1 MEQDFQTPKSTIGTV
16 LTDARSQAGLSQADV
31 AKRMNLMARTI
42 QALEEDDFQNLP
54 GPTYVRGYLHTYARL
69 VGLDSEQLIRIYN
82 EQFPIESPVKS
93 STRPSSRRSSA
104 VLWGGAA
111 LAALL
116 GMVVLF
122 QIVEFQPGVQAPGS
136 ADVPQ
141 VTGPVSTD
149 TTEVPESGLTVEEEP
164 SANEPAAVAVEPQ
177 APVASIED
185 STTQRTVTEEPVD
198 DSGGSTPAA
207 ASVQAVS
214 EQPVALGPPVS
225 GENLEVFVASF
236 LADSWIEVRDA
247 DGKLLLWDLIRSGA
261 MIEISGKG
269 PFEVLLGN
277 SPDVVIR
284 VDGQPFDHSRYHQS
298 DRTSRF
304 KVPGSLHN

>member
-1 MEQDFQTPKSTIGTV
+1 MEQDFQKPKSTIGTM
-16 LTDARSQAGLSQADV
+16 LTDARNQAGLSQADV

-54 GPTYVRGYLHTYARL
+54 GPTYVRGYLYTYARL

-82 EQFPIESPVKS
+82 EQFPIEPPVKS
-93 STRPSSRRSSA
+93 SSRRSSRRSSA

-122 QIVEFQPGVQAPGS
+122 QVVEFQPGVQAPGS

-141 VTGPVSTD
+141 VTGPMSAD
-149 TTEVPESGLTVEEEP
+149 ATEVLESGLIIEEEP
-164 SANEPAAVAVEPQ
+164 SAIEPAAVAVEPQ

-185 STTQRTVTEEPVD
+185 SRTQRAVTEEPI
-198 DSGGSTPAA
+198 
-207 ASVQAVS
+207 
-214 EQPVALGPPVS
+214 ALGPPVS
-225 GENLEVFVASF
+225 GENPEVFVASF

-247 DGKLLLWDLIRSGA
+247 DGKLLLWDLIRSGT
-261 MIEISGKG
+261 MIELSGKG

-284 VDGQPFDHSRYHQS
+284 VDGQPFDHSRYHQI